1 MVKRDTAFRWSL
13 ALNVVLGIV
22 ILANFQGTFL
32 RNALNDN
39 TGDDASA
46 PAGPHHGGAAAHE
59 EEIADAEGA
68 VASAGKDSG
77 MPFLTKPYG
86 MLRTRHKRSM
96 LATVQPLWYTT
107 PGLGYIDGSNNV
119 DLRDTLILPAG
130 ATRVCIDV
138 GTYVSTPSSKRWWSL
153 DPNTFVIAFE
163 PNYFSS
169 AMLTR
174 LANPTMHDQGR
185 GYWPTCTSIT
195 GKNQIPNATTG
206 EAPKPVHFA
215 DYVHDCVDQNL
226 AHVTKNY
233 KNFLLI
239 PVALSYRNE
248 FATFMV
254 GFPGRPDGGS
264 LLTFR
269 PKIRKRND
277 PPSRIQIGI
286 APLYPYLR
294 MIPAYTTP
302 KNTGP
307 NSTRVLWDTLKIDA
321 QGVDE
326 LVIEGG
332 GHLLAHFA
340 CVIAELD
347 IRSYN
352 AGHRFEYQPF
362 MVGVLKFI
370 RIGRNTFINPRF
382 RQEFLDNRVLCTAP
396 DVHHTKDDILKALGE
411 SKV

>member
-1 MVKRDTAFRWSL
+1 MRRDVALKWSL
-13 ALNVVLGIV
+13 VANVVLGIA
-22 ILANFQGTFL
+22 LLTNLQGTFL
-32 RNALNDN
+32 GVLLARSDVGVPLSSD
-39 TGDDASA
+39 
-46 PAGPHHGGAAAHE
+46 AHE
-59 EEIADAEGA
+59 EEIADAEAA
-68 VASAGKDSG
+68 VASSGADSV

-107 PGLGYIDGSNNV
+107 PGLGYV
-119 DLRDTLILPAG
+119 DASDTVSVRDTLLLPAG
-130 ATRVCIDV
+130 TSRVCIDV
-138 GTYVSTPSSKRWWSL
+138 GTYISTPSSRLWWGH

-174 LANPTMHDQGR
+174 VANPTMHEQGR

-195 GKNQIPNATTG
+195 GRNKGAEGGNATATP
-206 EAPKPVHFA
+206 AVHFA
-215 DYVHDCVDQNL
+215 DYVHDCVSQHL
-226 AHVTKNY
+226 SHVVNNY
-233 KNFLLI
+233 KRFLLI

-248 FATFMV
+248 FATFLL

-277 PPSRIQIGI
+277 PPARIQIGI
-286 APLYPYLR
+286 AQLYPYLR
-294 MIPAYTTP
+294 AIPAFTTP

-307 NSTRVLWDTLKIDA
+307 NSTRLLWDTLKIDA

-332 GHLLAHFA
+332 GLLLTHFA
-340 CVIAELD
+340 CIIAELD
-347 IRSYN
+347 LRSYN
-352 AGHRFEYQPF
+352 AGHRFEYLPY
-362 MVGVLKFI
+362 MIGTLKFI

-382 RQEFLDNRVLCTAP
+382 KNEFRDGKVLCSAP
-396 DVHHTKDDILKALGE
+396 DVHHTRDDILKALAAEGQQ
-411 SKV
+411 